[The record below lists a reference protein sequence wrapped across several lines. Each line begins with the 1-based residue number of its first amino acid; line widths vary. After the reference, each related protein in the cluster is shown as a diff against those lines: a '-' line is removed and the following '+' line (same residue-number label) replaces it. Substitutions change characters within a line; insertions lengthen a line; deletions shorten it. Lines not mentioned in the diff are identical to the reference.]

1 MSCCCEMNRR
11 DFMALSAVGAA
22 GVTLGLPP
30 AARATGTSE
39 AWNPDKPLVRV
50 GKSLKIQPVL
60 MYRVAQHRN
69 ESSWKSWG
77 GVQTDESAKEEVK
90 RITRELADLKAKAD
104 FAVEVLPVKTVQ
116 TVEEAA
122 ALHDKS
128 YDVIIVYPAT
138 GSGKTLQAC
147 FGGQKN
153 TIVFVRHKSGPVYYW
168 YEALSVEYLQ
178 TDKPGERPGKLVHNE
193 DVVVDDYSEMLW
205 RLRAF
210 YGVKNLLGTRIVALG
225 GAWGK
230 YSAEAPQLSRDQFGL
245 QIIETGYD
253 DMEKRIT
260 AALADRGLMREAEK
274 WTDRY
279 LALPNTT
286 LKTEK
291 KFVVNGFMLY
301 KVFKDLVREN
311 NADAF
316 TIKSCMGTIIPMSK
330 TTACLTLGLLNDEGL
345 PAFCE
350 SDFVVIPPALLLYH
364 ISGKPV
370 FLHNSTFPHQ
380 GMVTCAHCIGP
391 RRMDGEHYD
400 PAEIMT
406 HYESEYGA
414 APKVSMPI
422 GQELTFL
429 DPEYSTLRWLG
440 FKGIVKDNPFYEI
453 CRSQQDVEIV
463 GDWKKLL
470 AEVRDSHWVAVYGDY
485 MRETQYAA
493 RRIGVKWEG
502 LG

>member
-11 DFMALSAVGAA
+11 DFIALSAVGAA
-22 GVTLGLPP
+22 GVTLGLSP
-30 AARATGTSE
+30 AAWASTMGE
-39 AWNPDKPLVRV
+39 EWNPDKPLNRM

-60 MYRVAQHRN
+60 MYRVAQYRN

-77 GVQTDESAKEEVK
+77 GIQTDESAREEVK

-104 FAVEVLPVKTVQ
+104 FALEVLPVKTVQ
-116 TVEEAA
+116 TAEEAA

-128 YDVIIVYPAT
+128 HDVIIVYPAT
-138 GSGKTLQAC
+138 GSDKTLQAC
-147 FGGQKN
+147 FGDQKN
-153 TIVFVRHKSGPVYYW
+153 TILFVRHKSGPVYYW

-178 TDKPGERPGKLVHNE
+178 TGKPDERPGKQVHME
-193 DVVVDDYSEMLW
+193 DVVVDEYSEMLW

-210 YGVKNLLGTRIVALG
+210 YGVKNMLGTRIVALG

-260 AALADRGLMREAEK
+260 AALADRSLMRTAEK

-291 KFVVNGFMLY
+291 KFVVNAFMLY

-370 FLHNSTFPHQ
+370 FLHNSTFPHR

-440 FKGIVKDNPFYEI
+440 FKGMVKDNPFYEI

-463 GDWKKLL
+463 GDWRKLM
-470 AEVRDSHWVAVYGDY
+470 AEARDSHWVAAYGDY
-485 MRETQYAA
+485 LRETQYAA

>member
-1 MSCCCEMNRR
+1 MSCCCEMKRR
-11 DFMALSAVGAA
+11 DFIAVTGLGAA
-22 GVTLGLPP
+22 TAAMGLVSS
-30 AARATGTSE
+30 ARASATS
-39 AWNPDKPLVRV
+39 ADWDPDKPLQRV

-60 MYRVAQHRN
+60 MYRVAQRK
-69 ESSWKSWG
+69 EQSSWKSWG
-77 GVQTDESAKEEVK
+77 GIQTTDSAEKEAK
-90 RITRELADLKAKAD
+90 RISQELADLKAKAD
-104 FAVEVLPVKTVQ
+104 FNLDILPLCLVQ

-122 ALHDKS
+122 KIHDHD
-128 YDVIIVYPAT
+128 YDVVIVYPAT
-138 GSGKTLQAC
+138 GSGKVLQAC
-147 FGGQKN
+147 FGDKKN
-153 TIVFVRHKSGPVYYW
+153 SILFVRHRSGPVYYW
-168 YEALSVEYLQ
+168 YEAISSEYLQ
-178 TDKPGERPGKLVHNE
+178 TDKPGETAGKQVHRD
-193 DVVVDDYSEMLW
+193 DVVVDDYDEMLW

-210 YGVKNLLGTRIVALG
+210 YGIKNMLGTRIVALG

-253 DMEKRIT
+253 DMEKRIN
-260 AALADRGLMREAEK
+260 AAFANRALMRKAEQ

-291 KFVVNGFMLY
+291 KFIVNAFMLY
-301 KVFKDLVREN
+301 ALFKALMQEHH
-311 NADAF
+311 ADAF

-330 TTACLTLGLLNDEGL
+330 TTACLTLGLLNDEGW

-364 ISGKPV
+364 FSGKPV
-370 FLHNSTFPHQ
+370 FLHNSTFPHKA
-380 GMVTCAHCIGP
+380 MVTCAHCIGP
-391 RRMDGEHYD
+391 RRMDGVHYD
-400 PAEIMT
+400 PTEVMT

-429 DPEYSTLRWLG
+429 DPEYSTLRWLA
-440 FKGIVKDNPFYEI
+440 FKGVVKDNPFYEI
-453 CRSQQDVEIV
+453 CRSQQDVEIQ
-463 GDWKKLL
+463 GDWKKLT
-470 AEVRDSHWVAVYGDY
+470 AEARDSHWVAVYGDY
-485 MRETQYAA
+485 LAETEYAA

-502 LG
+502 LD

>member
-30 AARATGTSE
+30 VARGARTNE
-39 AWNPDKPLVRV
+39 AWNPDKPLARV

-60 MYRVAQHRN
+60 MYQIAQYRK

-77 GVQTDESAKEEVK
+77 GVQTAESAQEEVK
-90 RITRELADLKAKAD
+90 RITRELTDLKANAD
-104 FAVEVLPVKTVQ
+104 FPLEVLPVKTVQ
-116 TVEEAA
+116 TAAEAA

-128 YDVIIVYPAT
+128 HDVLIVYPAT

-147 FGGQKN
+147 FGEQKN
-153 TIVFVRHKSGPVYYW
+153 TILFVRHRSGPVYYW

-178 TDKPGERPGKLVHNE
+178 TDKPDERPGKLVHKD
-193 DVVVDDYSEMLW
+193 DVVVDDYSEVLW

-210 YGVKNLLGTRIVALG
+210 YGVRNLLGTRIVALG

-253 DMEKRIT
+253 DMERRIS
-260 AALADRGLMREAEK
+260 AALADRRLMREAEK

-279 LALPNTT
+279 LALPNTI

-291 KFVVNGFMLY
+291 KFVVNAFMLY
-301 KVFKDLVREN
+301 TVFKDLVREN

-485 MRETQYAA
+485 LRETEYAA